1 MVIDAGSELTI
12 QAAGHFLK
20 IDAGGITSSAAVSL
34 GSGAPGHG
42 SGWGGKLP
50 DMLDKLKQTNVT
62 QAAETVLAAP
72 LEKVCISCLMKAAL
86 GGSAMVIRGQS

>member
-1 MVIDAGSELTI
+1 M
-12 QAAGHFLK
+12 
-20 IDAGGITSSAAVSL
+20 
-34 GSGAPGHG
+34 
-42 SGWGGKLP
+42 P